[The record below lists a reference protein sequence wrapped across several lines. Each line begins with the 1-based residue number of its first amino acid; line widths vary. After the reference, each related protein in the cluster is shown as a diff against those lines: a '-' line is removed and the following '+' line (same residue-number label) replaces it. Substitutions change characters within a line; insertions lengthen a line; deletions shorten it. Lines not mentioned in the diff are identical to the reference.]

1 MFGHDLV
8 HRTQLTP
15 NFFFF
20 FLDETLRINT
30 PTALPTQTS
39 DPLNFSCALERV
51 ENEQMSKQ
59 KLKKHTAPYRCGF
72 WK

>member
-1 MFGHDLV
+1 MFGHDLF

-20 FLDETLRINT
+20 PDETLRINT
-30 PTALPTQTS
+30 PTTLPTQTS
-39 DPLNFSCALERV
+39 DPLNFSCALESV
-51 ENEQMSKQ
+51 EDKQMSKQ
-59 KLKKHTAPYRCGF
+59 KLKKHMAPYRCSF